1 MTLPISEIIED
12 PMFLICVSTGIIS
25 IIAGG
30 IMLKF
35 PPKEIN
41 HLYGY
46 RTKSSMKN
54 KERWKFAQRYSAY
67 EMIRLG
73 LVLTIIGV
81 LGIFVPLP
89 DMMSM
94 IIGLTLMILT
104 FVLLFFRVEKA
115 IKERFP
121 NE

>member
-1 MTLPISEIIED
+1 
-12 PMFLICVSTGIIS
+12 
-25 IIAGG
+25 
-30 IMLKF
+30 MLKF